1 MRGVIRISS
10 NTITHMRMMMMRLVS
25 CCVKFERALC
35 TCNNGTEL
43 SDFGP
48 CEYKADKKGG
58 LIRPA
63 QNSFGRLYLP

>member
-1 MRGVIRISS
+1 MQYY
-10 NTITHMRMMMMRLVS
+10 S
-25 CCVKFERALC
+25 CFEQFCIYQTTRFTAYAKLNDYGC
-35 TCNNGTEL
+35 YKRPHVHVPEL